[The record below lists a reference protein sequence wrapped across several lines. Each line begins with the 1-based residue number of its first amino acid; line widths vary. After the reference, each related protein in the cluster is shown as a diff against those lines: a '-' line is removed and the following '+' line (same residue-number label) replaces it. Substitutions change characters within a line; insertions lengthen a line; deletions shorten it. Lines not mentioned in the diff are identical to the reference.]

1 MRTPVRAILGTIVKV
16 GTRLIGL
23 FSPPTI
29 AALAGLGLTVYGLHM
44 LYAPLAYLIPGG
56 ALTAFGLW
64 LAGLSLPQ
72 HRKRGDD

>member
-1 MRTPVRAILGTIVKV
+1 M
-16 GTRLIGL
+16 
-23 FSPPTI
+23 FSPPTV

-64 LAGLSLPQ
+64 LAGASLP
-72 HRKRGDD
+72 HGKRGDD

>member
-1 MRTPVRAILGTIVKV
+1 MRTRVRAILKTSANGSKRV
-16 GTRLIGL
+16 LGL
-23 FSPPTI
+23 FSPPTV

-64 LAGLSLPQ
+64 LAGASLP
-72 HRKRGDD
+72 HGKRGDD